1 MTRFFRADDAARA
14 LVIVLVSVVACFG
27 QDASKMEQ
35 VVQEQLPGNRFMGTV
50 LVARGEKILLNKG
63 YGHANLELEVAN
75 TPATKFR
82 IGSITKQFTA
92 AAILQL
98 RDEGRLGLD
107 DEIAKWLPDL
117 ETRGGKVTL
126 RISSATPPASP
137 NSAPCRSFAR
147 CS

>member
-1 MTRFFRADDAARA
+1 
-14 LVIVLVSVVACFG
+14 
-27 QDASKMEQ
+27 
-35 VVQEQLPGNRFMGTV
+35 
-50 LVARGEKILLNKG
+50 VARRQETLLLKA
-63 YGHANLELEVAN
+63 YGKADVEGDVPMSVDTIVPIA
-75 TPATKFR
+75 
-82 IGSITKQFTA
+82 SVTKQFTA